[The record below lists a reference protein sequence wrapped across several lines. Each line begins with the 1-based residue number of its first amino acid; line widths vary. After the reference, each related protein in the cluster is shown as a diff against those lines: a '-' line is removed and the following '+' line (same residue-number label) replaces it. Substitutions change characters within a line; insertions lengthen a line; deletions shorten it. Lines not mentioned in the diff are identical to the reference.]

1 MKKKNIFFIVL
12 IFALMTILTACAA
25 PDKQNIIEIN
35 ANTPGLWSH
44 YFVYP
49 LSFLIKWVAH
59 FPFIGYGL
67 SIVIVTVLVRFAML
81 PLMIK
86 QMKSTKA
93 MQTLQPEINKLKE
106 KHSSKDQA
114 TQMKLQQE
122 QMALFKEN
130 GVNPLSGCLPLL
142 IQMPV
147 LIAFYQAISRTS
159 EISNHTF
166 LWFDLGNPD
175 PVYILPIL
183 AAITTFL
190 QQKITMIGQDKSGP
204 MAQQMAM
211 MTYIMPVMILMFAVN
226 FPAALSLY
234 WVVGNVFMIVQT
246 YFVKAPEIKA
256 AANAK
261 KVGGK
266 K

>member
-1 MKKKNIFFIVL
+1 M
-12 IFALMTILTACAA
+12 MILTACGS
-25 PDKQNIIEIN
+25 PEKQKIVEI
-35 ANTPGLWSH
+35 TSSSPGFWNH

-49 LSFLIKWVAH
+49 LSFLIKWVANI
-59 FPFIGYGL
+59 PFIGYGM
-67 SIVIVTVLVRFAML
+67 SIVIVTILVRFAML
-81 PLMIK
+81 PLMVK
-86 QMKSTKA
+86 QMKSSKA
-93 MQTLQPEINKLKE
+93 MQALQPELNKLKE
-106 KHSSKDQA
+106 KYSSKDQA
-114 TQMKLQQE
+114 TQMKMQQE

-130 GVNPLSGCLPLL
+130 GVNPLSGCLPLF
-142 IQMPV
+142 IQMPI

-159 EISNHTF
+159 EIAQHNF

-175 PVYILPIL
+175 PFYILPIV

-190 QQKITMIGQDKSGP
+190 QQKITMIGQDNSSP

-211 MTYIMPVMILMFAVN
+211 MTYIMPIMILMFAIN

-234 WVVGNVFMIVQT
+234 WVVGNIFMIVQT

-256 AANAK
+256 ANAK
-261 KVGGK
+261 KAGGK

>member
-1 MKKKNIFFIVL
+1 MRKKNIFFLVCIV
-12 IFALMTILTACAA
+12 ALMMILTACGA
-25 PDKQNIIEIN
+25 PAKRKVVEIT
-35 ANTPGLWSH
+35 ANTPGVWSH

-49 LSFLIKWVAH
+49 LSYLIKWVANL
-59 FPFIGYGL
+59 PFVGYGL
-67 SIVIVTVLVRFAML
+67 SIVIVTILVRFAMF
-81 PLMIK
+81 PLMVK
-86 QMKSTKA
+86 QMKSSKA
-93 MQTLQPEINKLKE
+93 MQALQPEINKLKE
-106 KHSSKDQA
+106 KYSSKDQA
-114 TQMKLQQE
+114 TQMKMQQE

-130 GVNPLSGCLPLL
+130 GVNPLSGCLPLFV
-142 IQMPV
+142 QMPV

-159 EISNHTF
+159 EIAHHTF
-166 LWFDLGNPD
+166 MWFDLGKPD
-175 PVYILPIL
+175 PYYILPVV

-190 QQKITMIGQDKSGP
+190 QQKITMIGQDNSSP

-211 MTYIMPVMILMFAVN
+211 MTYVMPIMILTFAIN

-234 WVVGNVFMIVQT
+234 WVVGNIFMIGQT

-256 AANAK
+256 ANAK